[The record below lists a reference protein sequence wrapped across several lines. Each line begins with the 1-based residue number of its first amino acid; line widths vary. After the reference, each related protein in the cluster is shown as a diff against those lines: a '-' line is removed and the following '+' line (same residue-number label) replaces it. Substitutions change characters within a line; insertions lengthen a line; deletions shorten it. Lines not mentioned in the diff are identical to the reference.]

1 MRRRTVLSIALVA
14 GAALAGGAGTAA
26 VAATPPSL
34 TIGVNAYQDGPPARF
49 LVNVELG
56 SRGGAPVTGATN
68 PNLKGRFYVIAC
80 HGGTCRRASTTPPAA
95 SGSTPTEVEIPF
107 RIAGGALG
115 KRVTVRLAACNAGLG
130 CAARTFRGT
139 VTPPVSPG

>member
-1 MRRRTVLSIALVA
+1 VCKR
-14 GAALAGGAGTAA
+14 
-26 VAATPPSL
+26 
-34 TIGVNAYQDGPPARF
+34 D
-49 LVNVELG
+49 
-56 SRGGAPVTGATN
+56 
-68 PNLKGRFYVIAC
+68 
-80 HGGTCRRASTTPPAA
+80 STTPPAA

-115 KRVTVRLAACNAGLG
+115 KRVTVRLAACNASLG

>member
-1 MRRRTVLSIALVA
+1 MRRRTVMLSALLAGAAVA
-14 GAALAGGAGTAA
+14 GATGSAALAAPAPT
-26 VAATPPSL
+26 L
-34 TIGVNAYQDGPPARF
+34 TIGVNAYQDGPANRF

-56 SRGGAPVTGATN
+56 SKGGAPVTGATN

-80 HGGTCRRASTTPPAA
+80 YGGVCRRDSTTPPRA
-95 SGSTPTEVEIPF
+95 SGSVPTEVEIPF
-107 RIAGGALG
+107 RVAGSAIGT
-115 KRVTVRLAACNAGLG
+115 RVTVRLAACNASLG

>member
-1 MRRRTVLSIALVA
+1 I
-14 GAALAGGAGTAA
+14 GA
-26 VAATPPSL
+26 
-34 TIGVNAYQDGPPARF
+34 NAYQDGPPARF

-56 SRGGAPVTGATN
+56 AKGGQPVTGATN

-80 HGGTCRRASTTPPAA
+80 FGDVCKRASTLPPRA
-95 SGSTPTEVEIPF
+95 SGSVPTEVEIPF

-115 KRVTVRLAACNAGLG
+115 ERVTVRLAACNARLG
-130 CAARTFRGT
+130 CAARTFRGR